1 MNGREFFLQAIY
13 FVIYVG
19 LQMVFVRN
27 LVVFDVAF
35 CFVYV
40 AFILLLPLET
50 DTVLLLLLSLITGL
64 LVDSFYDTAGIHAA
78 ACVLMGYLRPWVIRI
93 ITPRGGYDQNL
104 RISLDYMGT
113 EWFFSY
119 SLILIVFHHLAL
131 FLIEAS
137 QWSLVPLALLKT
149 LCSSVFTWIMLI
161 IIQYLFY
168 RRR

>member
-1 MNGREFFLQAIY
+1 MNGRDFFLQTIY

-19 LQMVFVRN
+19 LQLVFIRN
-27 LVVFDVAF
+27 LVIFDVAF
-35 CFVYV
+35 CFIYV
-40 AFILLLPLET
+40 AFLLLLPLEI
-50 DTVLLLLLSLITGL
+50 DTTLLLLISLGTGL
-64 LVDSFYDTAGIHAA
+64 VVDSFYDTLGIHAA
-78 ACVLMGYLRPWVIRI
+78 ASVLLGYLRPWVLRV

-104 RISLDYMGT
+104 RLSLQHMGN

-119 SLILIVFHHLAL
+119 TLVLIGFHHLAL

-137 QWSLVPLALLKT
+137 QWSLVPAALLKAV
-149 LCSSVFTWIMLI
+149 CSTAFTWTILI